1 MRKTIILYAL
11 TLCMIL
17 GGCASHPAGEEKS
30 ENNKEQTGAVAFPEN
45 YESIVEKV
53 AFQTKVVVPEA
64 FSPEGLRFTQASQRM
79 PIQETVKTV
88 LMDGW
93 EDKTIRE
100 EFDEQNYYHILTDDL
115 HSLSVSTGIFYR
127 GPNGYYYN
135 NSMKFDQEGF
145 LVNRDPLSIDGLD
158 PEKIKGQWQEL
169 MSTLGFAAECC
180 ETELFALPHERMAE
194 DENATDIE
202 ENFNPEAAKPSWS
215 KEDDAYYLVGRQT
228 LQGLPVFH
236 QYVFP
241 DYTDFDAP
249 IRMIWSRRGLES
261 LEVAYY
267 FDFQEQKETVR
278 LADFEKAAACVADK
292 YNNILTD
299 ANYVVTE
306 AVLYQAV
313 LKTERTEE
321 YQVRPAWLFRIE
333 EISGEQK
340 NILIMLVDAET
351 GEEIIL

>member
-1 MRKTIILYAL
+1 MRKTIILYSL

-17 GGCASHPAGEEKS
+17 GGCASRPAGEEKR
-30 ENNKEQTGAVAFPEN
+30 ENDKVQAETVIFPEN

-53 AFQTKVVVPEA
+53 TFQTKVVVPEE
-64 FSPEGLRFTQASQRM
+64 FLPEGLRLTQASLRT
-79 PIQETVKTV
+79 PIQETVKEV

-100 EFDEQNYYHILTDDL
+100 EFDEPDYYHILTDDL
-115 HSLSVSTGIFYR
+115 YRLSVSMGISYS

-135 NSMKFDQEGF
+135 TSMKFDQEGY
-145 LVNRDPLSIDGLD
+145 LVNPDSLPIDGLN

-169 MSTLGFAAECC
+169 MNALGFAAERC
-180 ETELFALPHERMAE
+180 EVELFALPHERMAE
-194 DENATDIE
+194 EENAADIE
-202 ENFNPEAAKPSWS
+202 GNFNPEAAKPSWS
-215 KEDDAYYLVGRQT
+215 QEDDAYYLVGRQT

-261 LEVAYY
+261 FDISYY

-278 LADFEKAAACVADK
+278 LADFEEAAVCVADK

-299 ANYVVTE
+299 ANYVVQE

-313 LKTERTEE
+313 LKKERMEE

-340 NILIMLVDAET
+340 NILMMLVDAET